1 MAGCASELQG
11 LQARKALGAMYLG
24 CAWVGCSGALAYVLC
39 GLLGYAARVL
49 CGLLGHVARVLCG
62 LLRQVACVLCGLPV
76 RAVWVGSSGV
86 LRFVLTCTIIRPPP
100 PATLRSP

>member
-1 MAGCASELQG
+1 MCCVGC
-11 LQARKALGAMYLG
+11 LGTLHV
-24 CAWVGCSGALAYVLC
+24 CCVGCSGTLHVC
-39 GLLGYAARVL
+39 CL

-100 PATLRSP
+100 PATLRGP